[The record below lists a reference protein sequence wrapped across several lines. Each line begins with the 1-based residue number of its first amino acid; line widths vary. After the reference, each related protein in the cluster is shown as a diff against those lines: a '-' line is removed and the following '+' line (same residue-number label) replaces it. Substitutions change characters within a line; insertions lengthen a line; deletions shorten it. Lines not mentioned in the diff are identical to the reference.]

1 MYKDRQ
7 FCRIYQIES
16 MNKVILTNNF
26 GLSRIV
32 HGQMRMGDW
41 KMSVRELSFFL
52 EELVEL
58 GVTSFDHADIYGNYS
73 CEAMLG
79 EVLTQN
85 QTLRNKIEII
95 TKCGIKLVSNKFPDR
110 KIKYYDYSYEHIITS
125 ANNSLKNFRTD
136 HIDLFLLHRPAPFF
150 DPEAA
155 AKAMSQL
162 KKEGKVLHFGVSNFT
177 PGQYEMLSKF
187 TEEKLVTNQ
196 VEISPYHL
204 EHFENGNI
212 DFFLKENIKP
222 MAWSPLAA
230 GKLLNPHDDKGPRI
244 LRAISQVAEEL
255 NVSPVDK
262 VIYAW
267 LLNHPAIILPVVGT
281 GKIDRIKSAVDA
293 LEINMTLEQWY
304 KIYIAVLGKEL
315 P

>member
-1 MYKDRQ
+1 MK
-7 FCRIYQIES
+7 
-16 MNKVILTNNF
+16 KVNLSDNF
-26 GLSRIV
+26 ALSRIV
-32 HGQMRMGDW
+32 HGQMRMGEW
-41 KMSVRELSFFL
+41 KKSIAELSIFM
-52 EELVEL
+52 EELVGM

-79 EVLTQN
+79 DVLN
-85 QTLRNKIEII
+85 INKSLRHKIEII
-95 TKCGIKLVSNKFPDR
+95 TKCGIMLVSDKFLER
-110 KIKYYDYSYEHIITS
+110 KIKYYDYSFEHIITS
-125 ANNSLKNFRTD
+125 VNNSLKNLRTD
-136 HIDLFLLHRPAPFF
+136 RIDLLLFHRPAPFF
-150 DPEAA
+150 DPAIVAEAI
-155 AKAMSQL
+155 SVL

-187 TEEKLVTNQ
+187 TDEKLVTNQ
-196 VEISPYHL
+196 VEISPYCL

-222 MAWSPLAA
+222 MAWSPLAG

-244 LRAISQVAEEL
+244 VRAIIQVAQEL
-255 NVSPVDK
+255 NISAIDK

-267 LLNHPAIILPVVGT
+267 LLKHPVTILPVVGT
-281 GKIDRIKSAVDA
+281 GNIERIRYAVEA
-293 LEINMTLEQWY
+293 LEIEMTLEQWY

>member
-1 MYKDRQ
+1 
-7 FCRIYQIES
+7 
-16 MNKVILTNNF
+16 MNKVKLTTNF

-41 KMSVRELSFFL
+41 KMSTRELSVFM

-79 EVLTQN
+79 EILN
-85 QTLRNKIEII
+85 LNKGLRNKIEII
-95 TKCGIKLVSNKFPDR
+95 TKCGIKLVSDKFPER
-110 KIKYYDYSYEHIITS
+110 KIKHYDYSYEHIVTS
-125 ANNSLKNFRTD
+125 VNNSLKNLQTD
-136 HIDLFLLHRPAPFF
+136 HIDLLLLHRPAPFF
-150 DPEAA
+150 DPEVA
-155 AKAMSQL
+155 AKAFSVL

-177 PGQYEMLSKF
+177 PGQYEMLKKF

-196 VEISPYHL
+196 VEISPYCL
-204 EHFENGNI
+204 EHFENGNM

-230 GKLLNPHDDKGPRI
+230 GKLLNPHDEKGPRI
-244 LRAISQVAEEL
+244 LRALLQVSEEL
-255 NVSPVDK
+255 NIVPVDK

-267 LLNHPAIILPVVGT
+267 LLKHPVSMMPVVGT
-281 GKIDRIKSAVDA
+281 GKIERIKSAVNA
-293 LEINMTLEQWY
+293 LDIDMTLEQWY
-304 KIYIAVLGKEL
+304 KIYIAALGKEL